1 MVGTLD
7 QWTTVSRR
15 NGDHRDRVGFEV
27 TVDSG
32 AVDTV
37 GPPSVAPGIPVR
49 KTEASRSGMHY
60 RAANNMKIPNLG
72 EKKLQGI
79 TEEGQDVGMTIQVAQ
94 VNKVLASV
102 GRMCEAGNRVVFDD
116 EEGSYIMNKK
126 TRKITKLVKRN
137 GIYKFNIMIPKEL
150 SSVEASSSSG
160 ANHRNEATTTTRNRF
175 EALSES
181 FRRQEASW

>member
-1 MVGTLD
+1 MGV
-7 QWTTVSRR
+7 
-15 NGDHRDRVGFEV
+15 EV
-27 TVDSG
+27 TVDPG

-37 GPPSVAPGIPVR
+37 GPPTVAPGIPIR
-49 KTEASRSGMHY
+49 ETEASRSGMHY

-116 EEGSYIMNKK
+116 EEGSYIMNKRTK
-126 TRKITKLVKRN
+126 KITRLEKKN
-137 GIYKFNIMIPKEL
+137 GVYKFNIMIPKEL
-150 SSVEASSSSG
+150 SSVETSSSSG
-160 ANHRNEATTTTRNRF
+160 SDRRNEATIHTRNRF

-181 FRRQEASW
+181 FRRQETSW